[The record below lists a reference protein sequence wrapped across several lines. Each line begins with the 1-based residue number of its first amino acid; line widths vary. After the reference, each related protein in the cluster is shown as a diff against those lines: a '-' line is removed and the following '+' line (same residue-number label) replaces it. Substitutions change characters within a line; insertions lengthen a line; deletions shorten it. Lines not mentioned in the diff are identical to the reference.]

1 MYWSY
6 LELKR
11 AFPMETHRSTNPA
24 DVSAALSTNQ
34 LTQPLAS
41 AANSS
46 KCVFSSQRTV
56 AKCQTHTSSQSGSND
71 ITSTKTTNIEAR
83 AVLPSR
89 AYTTILAS
97 SGSGSSIPLKGTQNN
112 DITESSLP
120 VELQECIQEWQKIST
135 KYPQNLIFQ
144 ELIDFITKCRKAL
157 ILRSIQLGRFDKEN
171 PAHIAEAFLSGTL
184 NMASRRVSN
193 IPKYVLK
200 AEFSPDKTDAKKMFR
215 EHDVF
220 QISRILDPDSGK
232 GIVTETISHQGVTFF
247 IPDDPFK
254 TASTA
259 TNFIGALLSTISTFY
274 DHSAPPKRAQ
284 AQTES
289 TVTDSISN
297 SPKGADSTCPDTSDD
312 NICDLAILFKT
323 LGLWKIRD
331 KTLIVPRGKTQSG
344 HIPPF
349 KLITSF
355 SKSIAESHPYHGLLK
370 RAQLDPAGVT
380 YFPRTSEVQSENL
393 TKFQNSVL
401 NLLEK
406 MLLLRAKEA
415 RSSKPKEPPPS
426 ELAQPSPTVAPESS
440 YKLENPLESTQSL
453 AKEIALLIQR
463 NDTASLKILLE
474 QNPQY
479 ATELKDSQNNKLQK
493 YLSKC
498 QGI

>member
-1 MYWSY
+1 
-6 LELKR
+6 
-11 AFPMETHRSTNPA
+11 METYRSTDPA
-24 DVSAALSTNQ
+24 GFSPVPSTSQ
-34 LTQPLAS
+34 LTQPLAP
-41 AANSS
+41 ATDSS
-46 KCVFSSQRTV
+46 KCVFPSHRTV
-56 AKCQTHTSSQSGSND
+56 AECQTHTSSQSGSND

-83 AVLPSR
+83 AVLTCDSSS
-89 AYTTILAS
+89 YTTMLAS
-97 SGSGSSIPLKGTQNN
+97 SGSGSSIQLNNTQNN
-112 DITESSLP
+112 DITESSVP
-120 VELQECIQEWQKIST
+120 NELKECIREWQDIST
-135 KYPQNLIFQ
+135 KYPKNLIYQ
-144 ELIDFITKCRKAL
+144 ELIDFMTKCRRAL
-157 ILRSIQLGRFDKEN
+157 IVRSIQLGMFDKEN

-184 NMASRRVSN
+184 NMATRRVSN
-193 IPKYVLK
+193 IPKHVLM
-200 AEFSPDKTDAKKMFR
+200 AELFSPDKTDVRKMFW
-215 EHDVF
+215 EHDTF
-220 QISRILDPDSGK
+220 QISCLFQPDSGN
-232 GIVTETISHQGVTFF
+232 GIITETISHQGVTFF

-259 TNFIGALLSTISTFY
+259 TDFIGALLSTICTFY

-331 KTLIVPRGKTQSG
+331 KTLIVPCGKTQPG

-355 SKSIAESHPYHGLLK
+355 SKSMAESHPYHGLLK

-380 YFPRTSEVQSENL
+380 HFPRTNEVQSENL
-393 TKFQNSVL
+393 AKFQTRIL
-401 NLLEK
+401 NHLEK
-406 MLLLRAKEA
+406 MLLLHAKEA

-440 YKLENPLESTQSL
+440 YKLETPLESTQSL

-498 QGI
+498 QDI